1 MTNVPPPS
9 NEPESNSNP
18 QPESPPPRRSRH
30 RRWLIGISI
39 ILLVGIA
46 GGMGFAWYFIQQMLA
61 PLVARNL
68 SQLLQRPVE
77 IGEVERFSLNGL
89 RFDSAALPPTDTE
102 PDRASI
108 EAVEVQYDLLP
119 LIFDRRLELNVT
131 LIEPDVYI
139 EQAVD
144 GSWMPLELQEQKPGP
159 IKVDL
164 QQLGVRNADVQLVPR
179 STEGKPQSPVAITIP
194 QGSSQF
200 LQDNDIIR
208 FDVQGEIASG
218 GTFDLKGEQLFPT
231 STTHLQVNG
240 QNVNA
245 STLNRLIPLPLDVK
259 AGNVGGDLELTI
271 KPDQPLQFL
280 GNATLNNVTAQVPQL
295 PQAFANTNGRL
306 RFKETTIR
314 LEDVTTQFGQIPA
327 TANGSV
333 DLETGFNLTAQTQAI
348 QIKPVLQT
356 FNLEDTPVPLS
367 GEVKAALLVTG
378 SLTQPVVKGEAVT
391 TKPTQ
396 IDRVTFSTI
405 STDFTLTTPAQP
417 QDPTR
422 LAVRNLQAQPA
433 IGGKITGEG
442 VIELGEKGGLQ
453 FNLQAN
459 NLPTTALAKTYNTTL
474 PIPVGNL
481 SGTAKIFGPLDNPQ
495 NIRATGKATVQ
506 AAGGT
511 VTATNLQVLDN
522 RLTAL
527 VQAQGVELSQLADVP
542 SQFQGTVAGQ
552 FTLST
557 PLDQFA
563 LSQIRAQGRGRL
575 NLAGGTIGVENIQ
588 LSQGRWRANVDANGV
603 QLGELAPQIPDALQ
617 EPINATF
624 ALSGSLA
631 DPSVS
636 GISGIG
642 QVALTA
648 AGGRIN
654 LEEVTL
660 DKGRW
665 QARIDANRIQ
675 LAEFV
680 PQLPPQLESP
690 FSGTFVASGSLDEFS
705 PSAINVA
712 GEGQLNVGGGT
723 VQVSNLDVN
732 AGRWQ
737 ATVAANRVGLAGVVP
752 QLPSQLSGN
761 LTGIMNLSGSLDQ
774 LALETIRGDGN
785 ALVNLAG
792 GVIRA
797 REINLAAGRWQADVQ
812 AAGLELARL
821 APELPPQFAG
831 VFAGNFDLSG
841 SLEKVALDQIQAQ
854 GQGRL
859 AVAGG
864 TVRAT
869 GVQLNNGTLQAQLNP
884 EGIALARFGEQ
895 LTGTLSGNV
904 DVSTS
909 LETLT
914 PEAIARSLT
923 AAGQLRFSQGFALI
937 DRPVNTTFRWTG
949 QGIDLQQLTAEGLS
963 ASGFI
968 GVNPAQLDQGI
979 GAVGNFNLDVA
990 ANNLELTELSAYLPP
1005 AAADVDV
1012 AGLADFTGTIAG
1024 TVTNPRVQGNLEL
1037 EDFAVSGLTFEEELA
1052 GSVTFIPGEGVDL
1065 DLQGETDQIELALG
1079 PDYLPVSFNIRRGD
1093 AIATGTRQGNVLRM
1107 NTENIPI
1114 ALIKDIAPVP
1124 VALETQPLVGD
1135 ISGEVAI
1142 NLNTFDVA
1150 LDQVEL
1156 TGPIFGS
1163 RLPGEATPGENLYSL
1178 SGRITQTPTGPQFQ
1192 GTLDIEQGQL
1202 ETLVAGLQLI
1212 NLTTIPPTTPTVPL
1226 DIAQV
1231 GMPQAKLQ
1239 TQLRRLSEI
1248 ETLLRQRQQAEE
1260 EAEILPDLEELD
1272 GTFSGTVRISGSYA
1286 SGINAKFDLQG
1297 QDWEWGDYQVNQ
1309 ATIQGSFQEGVLT
1322 LLPVTLRSQDS
1333 LATFSGTI
1341 GGETQSGQLRLEN
1354 FPIALIRDVVDLPPA
1369 IGFFSGNL
1377 DATATLSGSLENPQ
1391 ARGSV
1396 KVTEATLNQENIDT
1410 LQGSFS
1416 YSDARLRFLAE
1427 SIPTPEGDSQ
1437 LRVQGSIPYQLPIP
1451 DAVAP
1456 ESDTLRLS
1464 VNVENEGLALLNIL
1478 TRQQV
1483 AWREGS
1489 GNVNLEIQGSF
1500 DQKQGGLKGLR
1511 AEGIATV
1518 AGATIASQALPEPL
1532 EDVRGEIEFN
1542 FNQVNVK
1549 NLTANYGGGQITAAG
1564 TLPIS
1569 QPITQPNPL
1578 TVNIGELALNLK
1590 AKYRG
1595 QIQQSQVVLTGT
1607 ALNPTISGQINLVDG
1622 IIPLP
1627 DQGGSTGTG
1636 TAMVGGDS
1644 ESGIVFEFNDLKI
1657 TLADDIQIRKAPILN
1672 FLAQGTLTL
1681 NGSSVN
1687 GSVDNLRPNGLIRL
1701 KRGQV
1706 NLFTTQFRLARGHK
1720 NTAEFIPGQGLDPYL
1735 DVRLVTSV
1743 AEATQRRLPTNAQTA
1758 EIADVPDFE
1767 LGAVQT
1773 VRVVAQVEGPA
1784 SQLED
1789 RLELTSTPA
1798 RSEAE
1803 IVAMLGGGFV
1813 DTLGRGN
1820 STLGLANLAGSAV
1833 LGPVGNFIAD
1843 ALPLSEFR
1851 LFPTIIPDDE
1861 ERASSLGFA
1870 AEAGIDISQNFSV
1883 SVLKELTTGEP
1894 FQYNLRYRLND
1905 NVLLRGGTD
1914 FSGDSRAIIEYRR
1927 RF

>member
-9 NEPESNSNP
+9 NEPESNSNE
-18 QPESPPPRRSRH
+18 QPESPPPRRWRR

-68 SQLLQRPVE
+68 TQLLQRPVE

-144 GSWMPLELQEQKPGP
+144 GSWMPLELKEGEPGP
-159 IKVDL
+159 IEVDL

-179 STEGKPQSPVAITIP
+179 STEGKPQSPVAIAIP

-200 LQDNDIIR
+200 LQDNEIIR
-208 FDVQGEIASG
+208 FDVQGEMASG
-218 GTFDLKGEQLFPT
+218 GTFNLKGEQLFPT

-259 AGNVGGDLELTI
+259 AGNVGGDLEITV

-422 LAVRNLQAQPA
+422 LAVRNLQAQPR

-442 VIELGEKGGLQ
+442 VIELGEEGGLQ

-459 NLPTTALAKTYNTTL
+459 NVPTTALAKTYNTTL
-474 PIPVGNL
+474 PIPVGPL
-481 SGTAKIFGPLDNPQ
+481 SGTARIFGPLDNPQ
-495 NIRATGKATVQ
+495 NIRATGRATVQ

-542 SQFQGTVAGQ
+542 PQFQGTVAGQ

-603 QLGELAPQIPDALQ
+603 QLGELAPQIPEALQ

-624 ALSGSLA
+624 ALSGFLA

-642 QVALTA
+642 QVTLTA

-675 LAEFV
+675 LAEFA

-690 FSGTFVASGSLDEFS
+690 FSGTFLASGSLDEFS
-705 PSAINVA
+705 PSAINVS

-732 AGRWQ
+732 VGRWQ

-812 AAGLELARL
+812 AAGLELDRL

-831 VFAGNFDLSG
+831 VLAGNFDLSG

-884 EGIALARFGEQ
+884 EGIELARFGEQ

-990 ANNLELTELSAYLPP
+990 ANNLELAELSAYLPP

-1052 GSVTFIPGEGVDL
+1052 GPVRVIPGEGVEL
-1065 DLQGETDQIELALG
+1065 DLQGETDQIEVALG
-1079 PDYLPVSFNIRRGD
+1079 SDYLPVSFNIRRGD
-1093 AIATGTRQGNVLRM
+1093 AIATGTRQGNVLRV

-1135 ISGEVAI
+1135 ISGELAI

-1150 LDQVEL
+1150 LDQLEL

-1192 GTLDIEQGQL
+1192 GTVDIEQGQL

-1212 NLTTIPPTTPTVPL
+1212 NLTTIPPTTPTAPL

-1272 GTFSGTVRISGSYA
+1272 GTFNGTVRISGSLA
-1286 SGINAKFDLQG
+1286 SGINAKFDIEG
-1297 QDWEWGDYQVNQ
+1297 QDWEWEDYQVNQ
-1309 ATIQGSFQEGVLT
+1309 ATIQGSFQNGVLT
-1322 LLPVTLRSQDS
+1322 LLPVTLRSGES
-1333 LATFSGTI
+1333 FATFSGTI

-1369 IGFFSGNL
+1369 IGFFTGNL
-1377 DATATLSGSLENPQ
+1377 DATATLSGSLANPQ

-1396 KVTEATLNQENIDT
+1396 TVTDATLNQEAIET

-1427 SIPTPEGDSQ
+1427 SIPTDEGEPQ
-1437 LRVQGSIPYQLPIP
+1437 LVVQGSIPYQLPVP
-1451 DAVAP
+1451 DAIAP
-1456 ESDTLRLS
+1456 ESEVLRLS
-1464 VNVENEGLALLNIL
+1464 VNVEDEGLALLNIL

-1483 AWREGS
+1483 AWRGGTGS
-1489 GNVNLEIQGSF
+1489 VNLDIQGSF
-1500 DQKQGGLKGLR
+1500 DQEQGRPRGVR
-1511 AEGIATV
+1511 AEGTAIV
-1518 AGATIASQALPEPL
+1518 EGATIASQTLPEPL
-1532 EDVRGEIEFN
+1532 TDVTGEIEFN
-1542 FNQVNVK
+1542 FDRVDVNS
-1549 NLTANYGGGQITAAG
+1549 LTANYGGGQIIAAG

-1569 QPITQPNPL
+1569 QPIPQPNPL
-1578 TVNIGELALNLK
+1578 TVNIGELAINLK
-1590 AKYRG
+1590 ALYRG

-1607 ALNPTISGQINLVDG
+1607 ALNPTIGGEINLVDG
-1622 IIPLP
+1622 TVPLP
-1627 DQGGSTGTG
+1627 EQDGGAGTAVGTG
-1636 TAMVGGDS
+1636 GDT
-1644 ESGIVFEFNDLKI
+1644 EEGIVFEFNDLKI
-1657 TLADDIQIRKAPILN
+1657 TLVEDIQIRKAPILN
-1672 FLAQGTLTL
+1672 FLAEGTLI
-1681 NGSSVN
+1681 VN
-1687 GSVDNLRPNGLIRL
+1687 GTLEDLRPNGVIRL
-1701 KRGQV
+1701 TRGQV
-1706 NLFTTQFRLARGHK
+1706 NLFTTQFRLARGYE

-1743 AEATQRRLPTNAQTA
+1743 AEATQRRLPTDAESA

-1813 DTLGRGN
+1813 DTLGRGD

-1843 ALPLSEFR
+1843 TLPLSEFR

>member
-1 MTNVPPPS
+1 MTNSPPPS
-9 NEPESNSNP
+9 NEPDSNSNP
-18 QPESPPPRRSRH
+18 QPESPPPRQSRR

-46 GGMGFAWYFIQQMLA
+46 GGTVGAWYFIQRMLA

-68 SQLLQRPVE
+68 TQLLQRPVE
-77 IGEVERFSLNGL
+77 IGDVERFSLNSL

-108 EAVEVQYDLLP
+108 EAVEVQYDLIP
-119 LIFDRRLELNVT
+119 LILNRRLELEVT

-144 GSWMPLELQEQKPGP
+144 GSWMPLELQEGDPGP
-159 IKVDL
+159 IKAEL
-164 QQLGVRNADVQLVPR
+164 QQLRVRNAEVVLVPR
-179 STEGKPQSPVAITIP
+179 SPEGKPQSPVAIAIP

-200 LQDNDIIR
+200 LQDNEIIR
-208 FDVQGEIASG
+208 FDVQGKIASG
-218 GTFDLKGEQLFPT
+218 GTFNLQGEHLFPT

-240 QNVNA
+240 ENVNA
-245 STLNRLIPLPLDVK
+245 STLNRLIPLPLDVS

-271 KPDQPLQFL
+271 KPEQLRFL
-280 GNATLNNVTAQVPQL
+280 GNATLNNVTAKVPQL
-295 PQAFANTNGRL
+295 PQPFINTNGRL
-306 RFKETTIR
+306 RFKETTIG
-314 LEDVTTQFGQIPA
+314 LEDVTTKFGQIPA

-333 DLETGFNLTAQTQAI
+333 DLETGFNLTAQTQAV

-356 FNLEDTPVPLS
+356 FAIKDTPVPLS

-378 SLTQPVVKGEAVT
+378 PLTQPVVKGEAVT

-405 STDFTLTTPAQP
+405 RTDFTLTTPAQP
-417 QDPTR
+417 EDPSR
-422 LAVRNLQAQPA
+422 LAIRNLQAQPI
-433 IGGKITGEG
+433 IGGKITGG
-442 VIELGEKGGLQ
+442 GMIELGEEGGLQ
-453 FNLQAN
+453 LTLEASNV
-459 NLPTTALAKTYNTTL
+459 PVTPLAKTYNTTL
-474 PIPVGNL
+474 PIPVGDL

-495 NIRATGKATVQ
+495 NIRATGTATVQ

-527 VQAQGVELSQLADVP
+527 VQAQGVQLSQLADVP
-542 SQFQGTVAGQ
+542 PQFQGTVAGQ

-557 PLDQFA
+557 PLDEFA
-563 LSQIRAQGRGRL
+563 LSQIRAQGSGRL
-575 NLAGGTIGVENIQ
+575 NVAGGTIGVENIQ

-603 QLGELAPQIPDALQ
+603 QLGELAPQIPEALQ

-636 GISGIG
+636 AITGLGE
-642 QVALTA
+642 VTLTA
-648 AGGRIN
+648 AGGQIN

-660 DKGRW
+660 KNGRW
-665 QARIDANRIQ
+665 QARIDANQIQ
-675 LAEFV
+675 LAQLV
-680 PQLPPQLESP
+680 PQLPPQLQSP
-690 FSGTFVASGSLDEFS
+690 FSGTFLVSGSMEEFS
-705 PSAINVA
+705 PSTINVA

-723 VQVSNLDVN
+723 VQVSNVDVN

-737 ATVAANRVGLAGVVP
+737 ATVAANRVRLARVVP
-752 QLPSQLSGN
+752 DLPPQLSGN
-761 LTGIMNLSGSLDQ
+761 LTGIMNLSGSVEQ
-774 LALETIRGDGN
+774 VALETIRGDGN
-785 ALVNLAG
+785 ALIDLAG
-792 GVIRA
+792 GVVRA
-797 REINLAAGRWQADVQ
+797 RDINLAAGRWQADVQ
-812 AAGLELARL
+812 AAGLELDRL
-821 APELPPQFAG
+821 VPDLPPQLAG
-831 VFAGNFDLSG
+831 AFSGNFDLSG
-841 SLEKVALDQIQAQ
+841 SVEKVALDQIRAQ

-869 GVQLNNGTLQAQLNP
+869 GVQLRDGTLQARLAP
-884 EGIALARFGEQ
+884 EGIELARFGEQ
-895 LTGTLSGNV
+895 LSGTVSGNV

-923 AAGQLRFSQGFALI
+923 AAGQLQFSQGLALI
-937 DRPVNTTFRWTG
+937 DRPLNTTFRWTG

-979 GAVGNFNLDVA
+979 GAIGNFNLDVA
-990 ANNLELTELSAYLPP
+990 ANNLDLAELSAYLPP
-1005 AAADVDV
+1005 AAADVNV

-1024 TVTNPRVQGNLEL
+1024 NLTNPLVQGNVEL
-1037 EDFAVSGLTFEEELA
+1037 ENFAVSGLAFEEELA
-1052 GSVTFIPGEGVDL
+1052 GPVTVIPGEGVEL

-1079 PDYLPVSFNIRRGD
+1079 SDYLPVSFNIRRGD
-1093 AIATGTRQGNVLRM
+1093 AIATGTRQGDVLRV
-1107 NTENIPI
+1107 NAENIPI

-1124 VALETQPLVGD
+1124 VALQTQPLVGD
-1135 ISGEVAI
+1135 ISGELAI

-1156 TGPIFGS
+1156 AGPIFGS
-1163 RLPGEATPGENLYSL
+1163 RLPGEAAPGENLYSL

-1212 NLTTIPPTTPTVPL
+1212 DLTTTPPTTPTAPL

-1239 TQLRRLSEI
+1239 TQLRRLAEI
-1248 ETLLRQRQQAEE
+1248 ETLLRQQQQAEE
-1260 EAEILPDLEELD
+1260 EAEILPDLDELD
-1272 GTFSGTVRISGSYA
+1272 GTFSGEVRISGSLA

-1297 QDWEWGDYQVNQ
+1297 QDWEWGDYEVNQ
-1309 ATIQGSFQEGVLT
+1309 ATLQGSFQEGVLT
-1322 LLPVTLRSQDS
+1322 LLPITLQSGES
-1333 LATFSGTI
+1333 FATFSGTI

-1369 IGFFSGNL
+1369 IGPISGSL
-1377 DATATLSGSLENPQ
+1377 DATATLSGNLANPQ
-1391 ARGSV
+1391 ARGA
-1396 KVTEATLNQENIDT
+1396 VTVTDATLNQEAIET
-1410 LQGSFS
+1410 LQGNFS

-1427 SIPTPEGDSQ
+1427 SIPTDEGEPQ
-1437 LRVQGSIPYQLPIP
+1437 LVVQGSIPYQLPLRE
-1451 DAVAP
+1451 AVAP
-1456 ESDTLRLS
+1456 ESEELRLS
-1464 VNVENEGLALLNIL
+1464 VNVEDEGLALLNIL

-1483 AWREGS
+1483 VWRGGTGS
-1489 GNVNLEIQGSF
+1489 VNLDIQGNF
-1500 DQKQGGLKGLR
+1500 NQEQGRPTGVR
-1511 AEGIATV
+1511 AAGV
-1518 AGATIASQALPEPL
+1518 AIVEGATIASQALPEPL
-1532 EDVRGEIEFN
+1532 TDVTGEIEFN
-1542 FNQVNVK
+1542 FDQVDVNG
-1549 NLTANYGGGQITAAG
+1549 LTANYGGGQITAAG

-1569 QPITQPNPL
+1569 EPIPQPNPL
-1578 TVNIGELALNLK
+1578 TVNIGELAINLK
-1590 AKYRG
+1590 ALYRG

-1607 ALNPTISGQINLVDG
+1607 ALNPTIGGEINLVDG
-1622 IIPLP
+1622 TVPLP
-1627 DQGGSTGTG
+1627 EQDGGAVTGVGTG
-1636 TAMVGGDS
+1636 GDT
-1644 ESGIVFEFNDLKI
+1644 EEGIVFEFNDLKI
-1657 TLADDIQIRKAPILN
+1657 TLVEDIQIRKAPILN

-1681 NGSSVN
+1681 NGTL
-1687 GSVDNLRPNGLIRL
+1687 DDLRPDGVIRL
-1701 KRGQV
+1701 RRGQV
-1706 NLFTTQFRLARGHK
+1706 NLFTTQFRLARGYEQ
-1720 NTAEFIPGQGLDPYL
+1720 TATFIPSQGLNPFL
-1735 DVRLVTSV
+1735 DVRLVASV
-1743 AEATQRRLPTNAQTA
+1743 AEATQRRLPTTAQTA
-1758 EIADVPDFE
+1758 EIADVPEFE
-1767 LGAVQT
+1767 LGTVQT

-1784 SQLED
+1784 SRLED
-1789 RLELTSTPA
+1789 QLELTSTPA

-1803 IVAMLGGGFV
+1803 IVALLGGGFV
-1813 DTLGRGN
+1813 DTLGRGD

-1843 ALPLSEFR
+1843 TLPLSEFR
-1851 LFPTIIPDDE
+1851 LFPTIIPNDE
-1861 ERASSLGFA
+1861 QRSSSLGFA
-1870 AEAGIDISQNFSV
+1870 AEAGIDITQSFSV

-1894 FQYNLRYRLND
+1894 FQYNLRYRVND
-1905 NVLLRGGTD
+1905 DVLLRGGTD
-1914 FSGDSRAIIEYRR
+1914 FSEDSWAIIEYRR

>member
-1 MTNVPPPS
+1 MTN
-9 NEPESNSNP
+9 E
-18 QPESPPPRRSRH
+18 PESPPPRRSRR

-39 ILLVGIA
+39 ILLVGFA
-46 GGMGFAWYFIQQMLA
+46 GGTAFAWYFIQRMLA
-61 PLVARNL
+61 PLVQRNL
-68 SQLLQRPVE
+68 TDLLQRPVE
-77 IGEVERFSLNGL
+77 IGDVERFSLTGL
-89 RFDSAALPPTDTE
+89 RFDSAALPPTQTE

-108 EAVEVQYDLLP
+108 EAVEVQYNLLP

-131 LIEPDVYI
+131 LIQPDVYI
-139 EQAVD
+139 EQAKD
-144 GSWMPLELQEQKPGP
+144 GSWMPLELKERGEPGP
-159 IKVDL
+159 IEVKL
-164 QQLGVRNADVQLVPR
+164 QGIGVRNGDVLLVPR
-179 STEGKPQSPVAITIP
+179 STEGKQQSPVAIAIP

-200 LQDNDIIR
+200 LQDNEIIR
-208 FDVQGEIASG
+208 FDIQGEIASG

-245 STLNRLIPLPLDVK
+245 NTLNRLIPLPLDVK

-314 LEDVTTQFGQIPA
+314 LEEVTTQFGQIPA
-327 TANGSV
+327 TANGTV
-333 DLETGFNLTAQTQAI
+333 DLETGFNLTAQTAAV
-348 QIKPVLQT
+348 QIKPVLQA
-356 FNLEDTPVPLS
+356 FNIKDTPVPLS

-378 SLTQPVVKGEAVT
+378 ALTQPVVKGEAVT

-396 IDRVTFSTI
+396 IDRVSFRTI
-405 STDFTLTTPAQP
+405 RTDFTLTTPAQP
-417 QDPTR
+417 TDPTR
-422 LAVRNLQAQPA
+422 LAVRNLEAQPS
-433 IGGKITGEG
+433 IGGKITGGG
-442 VIELGEKGGLQ
+442 VIELGEEGGLQ

-459 NLPTTALAKTYNTTL
+459 TVPVTPLAKTYNATL
-474 PIPVGNL
+474 PIPVGTL

-522 RLTAL
+522 RLTAV
-527 VQAQGVELSQLADVP
+527 VQAQGVELSQLAEVP
-542 SQFQGTVAGQ
+542 PQFQGKVAGQ

-563 LSQIRAQGRGRL
+563 VSQIRAQGNARL
-575 NLAGGTIGVENIQ
+575 NLAGGTVALQNIQ
-588 LSQGRWRANVDANGV
+588 LSQGGWRANVNANGV
-603 QLGELAPQIPDALQ
+603 QLGEIAPQVPEALQ
-617 EPINATF
+617 EPINAQF
-624 ALSGSLA
+624 ALSGSLS

-636 GISGIG
+636 GIRGIG
-642 QVALTA
+642 QVTLTA
-648 AGGRIN
+648 AGGQIT
-654 LEEVTL
+654 LGEVIL

-665 QARIDANRIQ
+665 QAQINANQLQ
-675 LAEFV
+675 LAAFA

-690 FSGTFVASGSLDEFS
+690 FSGTFVASGSLQEFS
-705 PSAINVA
+705 PSAITVS
-712 GEGQLNVGGGT
+712 GEGQLDVGGGT
-723 VQVSNLDVN
+723 VQVANVDVTG
-732 AGRWQ
+732 GRWQ
-737 ATVAANRVGLAGVVP
+737 ATVAANRVGLAGIVP
-752 QLPSQLSGN
+752 QLPPQLSGN
-761 LTGIMNLSGSLDQ
+761 VTGILNLSGSLDQ
-774 LALETIRGDGN
+774 VTPETIRGEGN

-792 GVIRA
+792 GVVRA
-797 REINLAAGRWQADVQ
+797 REITLAAGRWQAEVQ
-812 AAGLELARL
+812 AAGLELAQL
-821 APELPPQFAG
+821 APELPPQYAG
-831 VFAGNFDLSG
+831 VLAGNFDLSG
-841 SLEKVALDQIQAQ
+841 SVDKVALDQIQAQ

-869 GVQLNNGTLQAQLNP
+869 GVRLRNGRLQAQLNP
-884 EGIALARFGEQ
+884 RGIELARFGEQ
-895 LTGTLSGNV
+895 LTGTVTGTL
-904 DVSTS
+904 DVATS
-909 LETLT
+909 LKTLT
-914 PEAIARSLT
+914 PEAIARSLR

-979 GAVGNFNLDVA
+979 GAVGQFNLDVA
-990 ANNLELTELSAYLPP
+990 ATNLELTELSAYLPP
-1005 AAADVDV
+1005 AAQDVEV
-1012 AGLADFTGTIAG
+1012 AGLADFRGTIAG
-1024 TVTNPRVQGNLEL
+1024 TVTNPRVQGNVEL
-1037 EDFAVSGLTFEEELA
+1037 ADFAVSGLTFEEELA
-1052 GSVTFIPGEGVDL
+1052 GPVTVIPGEGVDV

-1079 PDYLPVSFNIRRGD
+1079 PDYLPVSFTLRRD
-1093 AIATGTRQGNVLRM
+1093 EAIAIGTRQGNVLRV

-1135 ISGEVAI
+1135 ISGELAI

-1150 LDQVEL
+1150 FDQIEL

-1163 RLPGEATPGENLYSL
+1163 RLPGEATPEENRYAF
-1178 SGRITQTPTGPQFQ
+1178 SGRIQQTLTNPQVQ
-1192 GTLDIEQGQL
+1192 GTLTIEQGQL

-1212 NLTTIPPTTPTVPL
+1212 DLTRTPPTTPFIPWN
-1226 DIAQV
+1226 IAKV
-1231 GMPQAKLQ
+1231 GMPQARLQ
-1239 TQLRRLSEI
+1239 HQLRRLSEI
-1248 ETLLRQRQQAEE
+1248 ETLQQQQQQAEE
-1260 EAEILPDLEELD
+1260 EVEILPDLAELD
-1272 GTFSGTVRISGSYA
+1272 GTFSGTVRISGSLA
-1286 SGINAKFDLQG
+1286 SGFNAKFDLQG
-1297 QDWEWGDYQVNQ
+1297 QEWEWGDYQVNQ

-1333 LATFSGTI
+1333 LATFSGTL

-1354 FPIALIRDVVDLPPA
+1354 FPIAPIRQIVDLPPA
-1369 IGFFSGNL
+1369 IGPFSGNL
-1377 DATATLSGSLENPQ
+1377 NATATLSGSLENPQ

-1396 KVTEATLNQENIDT
+1396 TVTEATLNQENIDT
-1410 LQGSFS
+1410 VQGSFS
-1416 YSDARLRFLAE
+1416 YSDAQLRFLAQ

-1437 LRVQGSIPYQLPIP
+1437 LRVQGIIPYQLPLP

-1489 GNVNLEIQGSF
+1489 GKVNLEIQGNF
-1500 DQKQGGLKGLR
+1500 NQQQEGLTGLR
-1511 AEGIATV
+1511 AQGIAIV
-1518 AGATIASQALPEPL
+1518 EGATIASQALPDPL
-1532 EDVRGEIEFN
+1532 EDVTGEIEFN
-1542 FNQVNVK
+1542 FDQVNVK
-1549 NLTANYGGGQITAAG
+1549 SLTANYGGGQITAAG

-1590 AKYRG
+1590 ARYRG

-1622 IIPLP
+1622 IVPLP
-1627 DQGGSTGTG
+1627 DQEGSTGTT
-1636 TAMVGGDS
+1636 TATVGGDA
-1644 ESGIVFEFNDLKI
+1644 EAGIVFEFNDLKI
-1657 TLADDIQIRKAPILN
+1657 SLVDDIQIRKAPILN

-1687 GSVDNLRPNGLIRL
+1687 GSVDNLRPDGLIRL

-1706 NLFTTQFRLARGHK
+1706 NLFTTQFRLARGYE
-1720 NTAEFIPGQGLDPYL
+1720 NTAEFIPSQGLDPDL

-1743 AEATQRRLPTNAQTA
+1743 AEATQRRLATDANSA

-1803 IVAMLGGGFV
+1803 IVALLGGGFV
-1813 DTLGRGN
+1813 DTLGRGD

-1833 LGPVGNFIAD
+1833 LGPVENFLAD
-1843 ALPLSEFR
+1843 TLPFSEFR

-1861 ERASSLGFA
+1861 QRDSSLGFA

-1905 NVLLRGGTD
+1905 NLLLRGGTD